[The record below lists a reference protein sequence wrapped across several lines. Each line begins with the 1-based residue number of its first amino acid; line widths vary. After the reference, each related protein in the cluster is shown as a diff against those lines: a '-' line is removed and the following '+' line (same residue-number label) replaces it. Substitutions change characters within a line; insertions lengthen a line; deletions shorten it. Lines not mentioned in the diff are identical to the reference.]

1 MIYNSDPGS
10 GQDCIPYSC
19 VLSNTQRNLALTQHG
34 GHLHLCLIG
43 ISTHHHSVLQFLPSQ
58 GQKEQITNSQ
68 VFVLLYA
75 IKLKHCTDGMQVM
88 SMVTTL
94 LFPFIPSTELHP
106 QVEIELQQLNARHC
120 ILSENNHGR

>member
-1 MIYNSDPGS
+1 
-10 GQDCIPYSC
+10 
-19 VLSNTQRNLALTQHG
+19 L
-34 GHLHLCLIG
+34 
-43 ISTHHHSVLQFLPSQ
+43 
-58 GQKEQITNSQ
+58 Q

-88 SMVTTL
+88 SMVTTFGISL
-94 LFPFIPSTELHP
+94 HIPSTELHP